1 MIMRDEITEATS
13 SEVAF
18 GPWLI
23 TGTPV
28 TEPYPCR
35 CGESRFG
42 KCSPLWCP
50 CSGRPDPAGP
60 LCCAVHNTPARW
72 KEANTAY
79 EMKRAADLRG

>member
-1 MIMRDEITEATS
+1 MIMEK
-13 SEVAF
+13 EVAEPDATVSGF

-23 TGTPV
+23 AGTPIG
-28 TEPYPCR
+28 EPYPCR
-35 CGESRFG
+35 CSESLYG

-50 CSGRPDPAGP
+50 CSGRSDPQGP

-79 EMKRAADLRG
+79 EMKRAADLGR